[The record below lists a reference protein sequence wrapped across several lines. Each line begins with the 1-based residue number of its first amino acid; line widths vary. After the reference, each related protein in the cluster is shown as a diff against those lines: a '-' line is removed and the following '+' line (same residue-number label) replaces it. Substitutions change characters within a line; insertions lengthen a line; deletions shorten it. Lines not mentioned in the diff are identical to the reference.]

1 MTWSFSRKAMPLTFG
16 AMAIAATTIT
26 TAAPSWAT
34 CDDGT
39 AGAERCVAGCPDNQ
53 VLDANSGQCAA
64 KTNENAEY
72 PLKDAFE
79 QAFGP
84 LPSPSDFALAHV
96 DAAGNLALPGVGL
109 PGLGVNA
116 LTIAPSIGAGAAT
129 GAGAAAAATPSLG
142 VPALPSLPQGLPP
155 LPAMPPLP
163 QGLPPLPAMP
173 PLPQG
178 LPALPA
184 PPPLPGPPPVPCV
197 GFGTP
202 IPFVGF
208 STC

>member
-1 MTWSFSRKAMPLTFG
+1 MTWTFYRRAMPLAFG
-16 AMAIAATTIT
+16 AMAVAATTIA

-39 AGAERCVAGCPDNQ
+39 AGAKRCVADCPDDH

-64 KTNENAEY
+64 KTNQNAEY

-96 DAAGNLALPGVGL
+96 DSPVANVALPGVGL

-116 LTIAPSIGAGAAT
+116 LTVPVTLGGAGTVAGAT
-129 GAGAAAAATPSLG
+129 QAAAAAMPSLG
-142 VPALPSLPQGLPP
+142 LPALPSLPPVGLPALPP
-155 LPAMPPLP
+155 LPQL
-163 QGLPPLPAMP
+163 GLPP
-173 PLPQG
+173 
-178 LPALPA
+178 LPA
-184 PPPLPGPPPVPCV
+184 PPPLPPLCA
-197 GFGTP
+197 GFATP